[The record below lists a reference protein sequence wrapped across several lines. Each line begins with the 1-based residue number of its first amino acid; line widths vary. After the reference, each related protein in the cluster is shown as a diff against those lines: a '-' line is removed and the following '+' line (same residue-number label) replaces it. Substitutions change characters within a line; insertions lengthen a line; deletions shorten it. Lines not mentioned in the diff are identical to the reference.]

1 MLREFGLL
9 DAESSSMC
17 SCPSPNNHLPFRKT
31 HNHPLWNLQSLRPQ
45 PINRHLLFS
54 LTLTHHFSTAD
65 VPSNPYSVRL
75 SSVAQRVAT
84 VTFIKPD
91 SHGGVPI
98 SHYLVKYK
106 DISSHDWKDVKS
118 QGTQSKYK
126 SCFTSPFH
134 QFLCKTAE
142 WFVDYTIV
150 SAYRLAFLLAFSVCS
165 KGFSASIRMPCFWKI
180 LQTNLCGV
188 LFECLCSNRF

>member
-1 MLREFGLL
+1 
-9 DAESSSMC
+9 MC

-150 SAYRLAFLLAFSVCS
+150 SAYRLAFFLLAFSVCS